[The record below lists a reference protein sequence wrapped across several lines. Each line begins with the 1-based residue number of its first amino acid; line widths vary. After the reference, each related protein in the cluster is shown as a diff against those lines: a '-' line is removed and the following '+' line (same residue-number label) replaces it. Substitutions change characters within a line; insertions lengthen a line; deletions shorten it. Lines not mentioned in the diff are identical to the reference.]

1 MSAIDAVLVM
11 QTCLLLAMAG
21 IVAYRFAGK
30 LRDRSH
36 GRHNDNQY
44 HLPLPG

>member
-1 MSAIDAVLVM
+1 MAIINTLLVV

-21 IVAYRFAGK
+21 IVAYRFATK

-36 GRHNDNQY
+36 GRHNQY
-44 HLPLPG
+44 HLPFAH